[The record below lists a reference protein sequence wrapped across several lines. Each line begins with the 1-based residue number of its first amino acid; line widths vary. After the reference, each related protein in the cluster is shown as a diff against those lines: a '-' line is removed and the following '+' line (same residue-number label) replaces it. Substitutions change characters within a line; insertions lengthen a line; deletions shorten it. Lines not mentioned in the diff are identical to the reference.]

1 MGKRSRLLEV
11 VPNFLLF
18 FLFACCMF
26 FVLISGAK
34 SYKNVTAVMEEQFS
48 VNTCISY
55 ITAKVRHYDSE
66 GAVTTGK
73 IGDTDA
79 LLFRETI
86 QGEEYLTYLYCY
98 DDNLME
104 LFCSADMEMM
114 PYDGQ
119 QIMKLDTLELS
130 EEDNMIHFSCKINGN
145 LANASVYLQ
154 SGKEVNE

>member
-1 MGKRSRLLEV
+1 MGKRSRLLEI

-18 FLFACCMF
+18 FLFASCMF

-66 GAVTTGK
+66 GAVTVGK

-79 LLFRETI
+79 LLLREKI
-86 QGEEYLTYLYCY
+86 DGEDYLTYLYCY
-98 DDNLME
+98 EDSLTE
-104 LFCSADMEMM
+104 LFCSADMEVH
-114 PYDGQ
+114 PFDGQ
-119 QIMKLDTLELS
+119 QIMELDSLEFS
-130 EEDNMIHFSCKINGN
+130 TEDDLIHFSCEMNGN
-145 LANASVYLQ
+145 QADASVFLQ
-154 SGKEVNE
+154 SGKGEYE

>member
-55 ITAKVRHYDSE
+55 VTAKVRHYDSE
-66 GAVTTGK
+66 GAVMIGE

-79 LLFRETI
+79 LLLKEKI
-86 QGEEYLTYLYCY
+86 KGEEYLTYLYCY
-98 DDNLME
+98 DGSLME
-104 LFCSADMEMM
+104 LFCSADMEVL
-114 PYDGQ
+114 PIDGQ
-119 QIMKLDTLELS
+119 QIMDLDSLELS
-130 EEDNMIHFSCKINGN
+130 AEEDVVHFSCEINGKQ
-145 LANASVYLQ
+145 AETSVYLQ
-154 SGKEVNE
+154 SGKGESE

>member
-48 VNTCISY
+48 INTCISY
-55 ITAKVRHYDSE
+55 VTAKVRHYDSE
-66 GAVTTGK
+66 GAVMIGK

-79 LLFRETI
+79 LLLKEMI
-86 QGEEYLTYLYCY
+86 DGEEYLTYLYCY
-98 DDNLME
+98 DGSLME
-104 LFCSADMEMM
+104 LFCSADMEVY
-114 PYDGQ
+114 PVEGQ
-119 QIMKLDTLELS
+119 KIMELDSLELVV
-130 EEDNMIHFSCKINGN
+130 EDDLIHFSCEINEKQ
-145 LANASVYLQ
+145 ASTSVLLQ
-154 SGKEVNE
+154 SGKGESE

>member
-1 MGKRSRLLEV
+1 MGKRSRLLEI

-55 ITAKVRHYDSE
+55 VTAKVRHYDSE
-66 GAVTTGK
+66 GAVTIGE

-79 LLFRETI
+79 LLLKEKI
-86 QGEEYLTYLYCY
+86 KGEEYLTYLYCY
-98 DDNLME
+98 DGSLME
-104 LFCSADMEMM
+104 LFCSADMEVL
-114 PYDGQ
+114 PIDGQ
-119 QIMKLDTLELS
+119 QIMDLDSLELS
-130 EEDNMIHFSCKINGN
+130 AEEDVVHFSCEINGKQ
-145 LANASVYLQ
+145 AETSVYLQ
-154 SGKEVNE
+154 SGKGEYE

>member
-1 MGKRSRLLEV
+1 MGKRSRLLEI

-55 ITAKVRHYDSE
+55 VTAKVRHYDIE
-66 GAVTTGK
+66 GAVTIGE

-79 LLFRETI
+79 LLLKEKI
-86 QGEEYLTYLYCY
+86 KGEEYLTYLYCY
-98 DDNLME
+98 DGSLME
-104 LFCSADMEMM
+104 LFCSADMEVL
-114 PYDGQ
+114 PIDGQ
-119 QIMKLDTLELS
+119 QIMDLDFLDLS
-130 EEDNMIHFSCKINGN
+130 AEEDVVHFSCEINGKQ
-145 LANASVYLQ
+145 AETSVYLQ
-154 SGKEVNE
+154 SGKGESE

>member
-48 VNTCISY
+48 INTCISY
-55 ITAKVRHYDSE
+55 VTAKVRHYDSE
-66 GAVTTGK
+66 CAVIIGK

-79 LLFRETI
+79 LLLKEMI
-86 QGEEYLTYLYCY
+86 DGEEYLTYLYCY
-98 DDNLME
+98 DGSLME
-104 LFCSADMEMM
+104 LFCSADMEVY
-114 PYDGQ
+114 PIEGQ
-119 QIMKLDTLELS
+119 KIMELDSLELS
-130 EEDNMIHFSCKINGN
+130 TEDDLIHFSCEINEKQ
-145 LANASVYLQ
+145 ASTSVLLQ
-154 SGKEVNE
+154 SGKGESE

>member
-1 MGKRSRLLEV
+1 MGKRSRLLEI

-55 ITAKVRHYDSE
+55 VTAKVRHYDSG
-66 GAVTTGK
+66 GAVTIGE
-73 IGDTDA
+73 IGDTEA
-79 LLFRETI
+79 LLFKEKI
-86 QGEEYLTYLYCY
+86 KGEEYLTYLYCY
-98 DDNLME
+98 DGNLME

-119 QIMKLDTLELS
+119 QVMKLDTLELS
-130 EEDNMIHFSCKINGN
+130 
-145 LANASVYLQ
+145 A
-154 SGKEVNE
+154 

>member
-48 VNTCISY
+48 INTCISY
-55 ITAKVRHYDSE
+55 VTAKVRHYDSK
-66 GAVTTGK
+66 GAVIIGK

-79 LLFRETI
+79 LLLKEMI
-86 QGEEYLTYLYCY
+86 DGEEYLTYLYCY
-98 DDNLME
+98 DGSLME
-104 LFCSADMEMM
+104 LFCSADMEVY
-114 PYDGQ
+114 PIEGQ
-119 QIMKLDTLELS
+119 KIMELDSLELS
-130 EEDNMIHFSCKINGN
+130 TEDDLIHFSCEINEKQ
-145 LANASVYLQ
+145 ASTSVLLQ
-154 SGKEVNE
+154 SGKGESE

>member
-104 LFCSADMEMM
+104 LFCSTDMEMM

-119 QIMKLDTLELS
+119 QIMKLDSLELS
-130 EEDNMIHFSCKINGN
+130 AEDNMIHFSCEINGN
-145 LANASVYLQ
+145 QANASVYLQ
-154 SGKEVNE
+154 SGKEANE

>member
-1 MGKRSRLLEV
+1 MGKRSRLLEI

-55 ITAKVRHYDSE
+55 VTAKVRHYDSE
-66 GAVTTGK
+66 GAVMIGK

-79 LLFRETI
+79 LLLKEKI
-86 QGEEYLTYLYCY
+86 EGEEYLTYLYCY
-98 DDNLME
+98 DGNLME
-104 LFCSADMEMM
+104 LFCSADMEVHPM
-114 PYDGQ
+114 DGQ
-119 QIMKLDTLELS
+119 QIMELDSLDLVA
-130 EEDNMIHFSCKINGN
+130 EDDMIHFSCEINEKQ
-145 LANASVYLQ
+145 ADASVFLQ
-154 SGKEVNE
+154 SGKGESE

>member
-130 EEDNMIHFSCKINGN
+130 EEDNMIHFSCEINGN